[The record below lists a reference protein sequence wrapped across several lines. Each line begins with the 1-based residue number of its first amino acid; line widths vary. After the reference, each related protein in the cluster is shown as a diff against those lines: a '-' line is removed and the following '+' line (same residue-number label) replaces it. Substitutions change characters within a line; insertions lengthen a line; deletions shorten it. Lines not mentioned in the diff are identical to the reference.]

1 MERTVV
7 TRLRFST
14 LRSPLRFKQED
25 DELNIADRFK
35 IPEQDYPIASRI
47 IRDTI
52 DSNLVKPED
61 PESKSKKH
69 ARYVPFWA

>member
-1 MERTVV
+1 MTN
-7 TRLRFST
+7 ST
-14 LRSPLRFKQED
+14 LR
-25 DELNIADRFK
+25 DRFK
-35 IPEQDYPIASRI
+35 IQEQDYPVASRI

-52 DSNLVKPED
+52 AAGLIKPED